1 MLRNFVK
8 VAWRNLVRHPSTSL
22 IHVLGLSL
30 GILSCLII
38 FLVIRF
44 ELSYDKFRPDADRIY
59 RVGTEMQSH
68 LHGSHQ
74 LATVPDPAWPAL
86 QAEVTGLAYVAFFST
101 WNPSATIAGFRKFE
115 PRRTGE
121 ESPDIVVA
129 NPDYFAVFPAT
140 WLAGDPRTAL
150 SEPNRVVLT
159 ASEARRYF
167 GSLDGVIGKE
177 VAYDD
182 SLHVVVSGIIAD
194 ETRRTDFNF
203 HDFISFATVEHSF
216 LADEIDMT
224 NFGMWSGSSQTFIKL
239 APGVT
244 PGQILRQAPAFV
256 QKHFTLSEGNKATL
270 FLQPLSDLH
279 FNGNY
284 HDSYSRQ
291 ASLPTLYGL
300 GAIALFILLIACIN
314 FINLSTAQSVQRARE
329 IGVRK
334 VMGSGKPQLVL
345 QFLAETTLLTFFAI
359 GVSLLLVRP
368 VLAALHG
375 FLPQGV
381 PLHFQSA
388 STLLFL
394 LGVALVTALG
404 AGYYPASVLS
414 SFRPVISLKGQ
425 GGEKF
430 NRKSFLR
437 RALIVFQFTISLVF
451 IIGTVVIGRQINY
464 MLHTDLG
471 FDSDAI
477 IHIGTNRH
485 YDTNHRI
492 YLSQLLR
499 QIPGVSRVSLNGG
512 TPSAEH
518 HGGTSFK
525 YSGKQITEVS
535 GEIMAIDTAYLGL
548 YQMRLVAGRNLM
560 ASDSM
565 NEFVINETAARSLG
579 FRNPSDAIGKMVLA
593 GMTDTRTLKPLPIVG
608 VVADFH
614 SQSLH
619 SAIQNDFLTNATG
632 RALSVKLQT
641 EGQGTGHFE
650 NVLRDIQAA
659 YQKVYPGEKFDYVF
673 FDDAIARFYVSEQK
687 TARII
692 GMAMGI
698 AIFISCMGLFGLAAF
713 TAQQRTKEIGIR
725 KVLGATIPSIM
736 ALLCQEFVVLVG
748 LSILIASPLA
758 WIGMHRW
765 LQDYAYKVSIG
776 AWIFV
781 LSGFCAIIIALAT
794 VSVQA
799 LKVARANPVNSLKA
813 E

>member
-1 MLRNFVK
+1 MLRNYVK

-38 FLVIRF
+38 FLVVRF
-44 ELSYDKFRPDADRIY
+44 ELGYEKFRPDANRIY
-59 RVGTEMQSH
+59 RVTSEMQSALRGTH
-68 LHGSHQ
+68 LIAS
-74 LATVPDPAWPAL
+74 VPDPAWPAL
-86 QAEVTGLAYVAFFST
+86 KAEVTGLADIAFFHT
-101 WNPSATIAGFRKFE
+101 WNTSATIPGYKKFE
-115 PRRTGE
+115 PRKQGE
-121 ESPDIVVA
+121 ETPDIVVA
-129 NPDYFAVFPAT
+129 NPDYFEVFPAK
-140 WLAGDPRTAL
+140 WLRGNPQTAL
-150 SEPNRVVLT
+150 LEPNRVVLT
-159 ASEARRYF
+159 ESQAVRYF
-167 GSLDGVIGKE
+167 GSLTGVIGKE
-177 VAYDD
+177 VVYED
-182 SLHVVVSGIIAD
+182 SLHVFVSGVIAD
-194 ETRRTDFNF
+194 ETRRTDFAF
-203 HDFISFATVEHSF
+203 HDFISFATAEHSF
-216 LADEIDMT
+216 LSGDIDMN
-224 NFGMWSGSSQTFIKL
+224 NFGMWSGDQTFIKL
-239 APGVT
+239 APGATIAQVE
-244 PGQILRQAPAFV
+244 RQAPAFA
-256 QKHFTLSEGNKATL
+256 KSHFKMHGGDKV
-270 FLQPLSDLH
+270 FMHFQPLPDIH

-291 ASLPTLYGL
+291 ASLPILYGL

-314 FINLSTAQSVQRARE
+314 FINLSTAQSVQRAKE

-334 VMGSGKPQLVL
+334 VMGSGKTQLVL
-345 QFLAETTLLTFFAI
+345 QFLSETTLLTLVAI
-359 GVSLLLVRP
+359 GASLLLVRP
-368 VLAALHG
+368 VLAGLHG
-375 FLPQGV
+375 LLPAGV
-381 PLHFQSA
+381 PLDFLHP

-404 AGYYPASVLS
+404 AGYYPARIVA
-414 SFRPVISLKGQ
+414 SFRPVVSLKGQ

-451 IIGTVVIGRQINY
+451 IIGTMVVGKQINY
-464 MLHTDLG
+464 MIHTDLG
-471 FDSDAI
+471 FDADAI
-477 IHIGTNRH
+477 IHISTNRH
-485 YDTNHRI
+485 YDNNHRI
-492 YLSQLLR
+492 YLSQLIR
-499 QIPGVSRVSLNGG
+499 QIPGVSRVSLDGG

-525 YSGKQITEVS
+525 FKGKQMIEVP

-548 YQMRLVAGRNLM
+548 YQIKLVAGRNILP
-560 ASDSM
+560 SDTMS
-565 NEFVINETAARSLG
+565 EFVINETAARAFG
-579 FRNPSDAIGKMVLA
+579 FTNPADAVGKMVEA
-593 GMTDTRTLKPLPIVG
+593 GMTDSHGLKPLPIVG

-619 SAIQNDFLTNATG
+619 AAIQNDFLTNAQS
-632 RALSVKLQT
+632 RFLSVKLAT

-650 NVLRDIQAA
+650 KIVHDIQAA
-659 YQKVYPGEKFDYVF
+659 YNKVYPGEKFEYVF
-673 FDDAIARFYVSEQK
+673 FDDAIARFYVNEQK

-776 AWIFV
+776 AGIFIV
-781 LSGFCAIIIALAT
+781 SGCSAIMIALAT
-794 VSVQA
+794 VSFQA
-799 LKVARANPVNSLKA
+799 LRAARANPVNSLKA